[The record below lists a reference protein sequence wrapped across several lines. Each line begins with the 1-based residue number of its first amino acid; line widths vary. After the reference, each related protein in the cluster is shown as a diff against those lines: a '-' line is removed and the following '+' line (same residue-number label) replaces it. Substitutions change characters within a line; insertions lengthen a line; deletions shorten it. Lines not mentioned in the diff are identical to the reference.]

1 MNKKFQYE
9 FEKMMDER
17 NLPQNVRQSLN
28 ALEYTAKVELLEQ
41 HKKENKKPL
50 WKRISFGSKPKS
62 TDISRSSVVENTTA
76 GISEGGQNEDARINR
91 QFNHYLNNSNL
102 SEETK
107 AIMSKYDMQQKK
119 LYVDRFQSVD
129 IDKAFNAVLI
139 AMQMDEAERMNLSK
153 QSKEE
158 KIAIIQRY
166 NELTKNREK
175 YKNKPLPPHRE
186 EQNQISNNGL
196 GLGAS
201 YFDSKSTGVYFA
213 SVPSQPTSIPSETMK
228 QQHSLSGSTPSN
240 PTSVHSRSTFDSN
253 RPPKSPISMLSSKS
267 SFKGENRERILKN
280 YQRENSKVES
290 KRSNETLDHRRSLHS
305 YSSYQNIPKE
315 PLHVV
320 PELRKRAESIGTE
333 VGVNPR
339 TNLPY
344 LGIPKSDHSKFP
356 ENSPEWFIVNLAN
369 RHLTS
374 LRLKLAMKNDTF
386 LTDFVNS
393 IVSYSGSVGVNGIST
408 LEISLDRVCTPFYQS
423 ETLKRRYYENKTL
436 RGGRPDTEKPLPLT
450 PNSIPW
456 YADSILPDELRLE
469 VIRCVELIMKNDIG
483 MTAILSSGGLIRQ
496 ILWCYALPKPLIQE
510 HMLKDQRLT
519 NAYIELLSTISG
531 IVGPACIVDDNLK
544 NIVIQVV
551 HELQKYQNE
560 SMPFYFLVNSLR
572 NPIFPSDK
580 VAAKRYSLASN
591 SMLLDLSTVW
601 YFRSQTMVFFNG
613 FVSSSDSIFERSKL
627 RKMLEACGLF
637 KIIQDLLS
645 KSPTEDFLVQAKS
658 YLQDRENDLKVQERT
673 FKTKTE
679 MMGDSRAI
687 IESLFQAIGS
697 FPDPSMA
704 GHFLTLTLQNLS
716 NIFSKLKEK
725 NGNYPIEDLQ
735 QRENT
740 ARIFRLVENSTRSL
754 YSLIENLNIEQMN
767 SVSMSENLE
776 SEFLLAIESELG
788 VSLRG
793 SAKNYQSSSEEVLQL
808 REKVYELER
817 RNSVLLRKANDTGS
831 KFAAGLNSGSAFD
844 SPEQILEKER
854 KRILELNLPSDSFGT
869 NFFDSMPSD
878 FLADGAIPVDR
889 KHARSRI
896 AKTAGIGRLWEEI
909 QRLETLVEILQ
920 DKKRAEL
927 EEAKKEEEVSIPAV
941 PNIPPPPPPPVP
953 PAPPPPP
960 LAPPSIGVK
969 LKAKEP
975 TKQKKKPLKPFQWS
989 KIPNHMLHDTIWKK
1003 LHKEASDL
1011 AVLNEDDIYE
1021 LFTKK
1026 EVEVKAVKS
1035 EKKTVVRI
1043 LDRKISQ
1050 NIEIV
1055 LNGFKLPFDTI
1066 RGAIFTL
1073 NDKVLNLEKLCNLA
1087 PSIPDLDIIE
1097 TIKSYN
1103 GSTEELG
1110 IAEQF
1115 ILSVADIPNL
1125 SKRLTSMIFRLKF
1138 QQEYDEVYPDIQT
1151 IITAIGQV
1159 KDSKAF
1165 YNLLQVVLVIGNFL
1179 NGSTFRGNAKG
1190 FKIDSLLLLKDTKAE
1205 ANNRFYCPTLLHYIA
1220 RILDKQYPGTVDFM
1234 NEMDQAVYVGR
1245 MNIPNLLACVKDLEE
1260 GLLHLEKEMDEWIE
1274 LITHPS
1280 DLFISTFQVFIVS
1293 AKDKLE
1299 TIKKEMGILETR
1311 MQSLFEM
1318 FGEDENDRKD
1328 SPQDF
1333 FETLYKFSKML
1344 KKAQLDNELIDK
1356 RIAKRLANEQKKKL
1370 EGQKKAAED
1379 ASINDITFLDTNQ
1392 QNTTPEDQ
1400 NAHTMELTT
1409 FLMKG
1414 VSMAEAR
1421 NTIKRVKTSTR
1432 TNNLKKID
1440 SLQIADTFTLSTS
1453 LNQFATI
1460 EEETEEDLQA
1470 KSLEDLESKAV
1481 ALGSSSSVEEL

>member
-1 MNKKFQYE
+1 
-9 FEKMMDER
+9 MMDER
-17 NLPQNVRQSLN
+17 NLPQTVRQSLN
-28 ALEYTAKVELLEQ
+28 ALDHSAKLELLEQ

-50 WKRISFGSKPKS
+50 WKRISFGAKPKDMDS
-62 TDISRSSVVENTTA
+62 SRSSTVETNYTR
-76 GISEGGQNEDARINR
+76 ISESSLNEEARIEK

-102 SEETK
+102 SDETR
-107 AIMSKYDMQQKK
+107 AIMSKYDLQQKK
-119 LYVDRFQSVD
+119 LYVDRFQNND
-129 IDKAFNAVLI
+129 IDKAFSAVLI
-139 AMQMDEAERMNLSK
+139 AMQMNETERMNLSK

-166 NELTKNREK
+166 NELTKNKGR
-175 YKNKPLPPHRE
+175 YRNKPLPTPVE
-186 EQNQISNNGL
+186 EQYPNNNKPAISSSN
-196 GLGAS
+196 S
-201 YFDSKSTGVYFA
+201 DSKISGNSLGTVLNPPPYKTEL
-213 SVPSQPTSIPSETMK
+213 PRLH
-228 QQHSLSGSTPSN
+228 HSLSGSNPSN
-240 PTSVHSRSTFDSN
+240 PASTLSRSTFESS
-253 RPPKSPISMLSSKS
+253 RPPKSTISMSSSKS
-267 SFKGENRERILKN
+267 SFRGENRERILKN
-280 YQRENSKVES
+280 YQKDNAKIEN
-290 KRSNETLDHRRSLHS
+290 KRSKEALEPRRSLNS
-305 YSSYQNIPKE
+305 YSSFQNIPKE
-315 PLHVV
+315 PLVLF
-320 PELRKRAESIGTE
+320 PELRKRAGSIGTE
-333 VGVNPR
+333 SLSNPQS
-339 TNLPY
+339 NLPY
-344 LGIPKSDHSKFP
+344 HGTPRIDHSSFP

-369 RHLTS
+369 R
-374 LRLKLAMKNDTF
+374 LKLAMKNDNF
-386 LTDFVNS
+386 LVDFVNS
-393 IVSYSGSVGVNGIST
+393 IVSYSGSIGVNGIST

-423 ETLKRRYYENKTL
+423 ETLKRRLYESKGTK
-436 RGGRPDTEKPLPLT
+436 GGKPDTDKPLPF
-450 PNSIPW
+450 IPGPLSW
-456 YADSILPDELRLE
+456 YADSVLPDELRLE
-469 VIRCVELIMKNDIG
+469 VIRCVELIMKNDVG

-510 HMLKDQRLT
+510 QMLKDRRLT
-519 NAYIELLSTISG
+519 SAYIELLSTISG
-531 IVGPACIVDDNLK
+531 IIGPACIVDDNLK

-580 VAAKRYSLASN
+580 STTKRYSLAN
-591 SMLLDLSTVW
+591 VTMLLDLSTIW
-601 YFRSQTMVFFNG
+601 YFRTQTMVFFNG

-627 RKMLEACGLF
+627 RKMLEACGLY

-645 KSPTEDFLVQAKS
+645 RSPSEEFLVQAKS

-687 IESLFQAIGS
+687 VESLFQAIGT

-704 GHFLTLTLQNLS
+704 AHFLTLTLQNLA
-716 NIFSKLKEK
+716 NIFSKVKEK
-725 NGNYPIEDLQ
+725 NGNQTIADLQ

-740 ARIFRLVENSTRSL
+740 AKIFRLVENSTRSL
-754 YSLIENLNIEQMN
+754 YSSIENLQIDQMN
-767 SVSMSENLE
+767 SVGLSANLE
-776 SEFLLAIESELG
+776 SEFLLAIENELG
-788 VSLRG
+788 ISLRP
-793 SAKNYQSSSEEVLQL
+793 SEKINQNSSEELLQL
-808 REKVYELER
+808 REKVYELQR
-817 RNSVLLRKANDTGS
+817 RNNALLRKINEPGNMS
-831 KFAAGLNSGSAFD
+831 RSYRLESAFD
-844 SPEQILEKER
+844 TPEQILEKER
-854 KRILELNLPSDSFGT
+854 RKKLELNLPSDSFGT

-878 FLADGAIPVDR
+878 LMSDGAIPVDR

-920 DKKRAEL
+920 DKKRADL
-927 EEAKKEEEVSIPAV
+927 EEKKEEEAAV
-941 PNIPPPPPPPVP
+941 PVIPNIPPPPPPPVP

-960 LAPPSIGVK
+960 PPPLAMPVPGIK
-969 LKAKEP
+969 LKAKEVLKP
-975 TKQKKKPLKPFQWS
+975 ARKPLKPFQWA

-1003 LHKEASDL
+1003 LYEEANDL
-1011 AVLNEDDIYE
+1011 VILNEDDIYE

-1026 EVEVKAVKS
+1026 EVEVKKIQS

-1055 LNGFKLPFDTI
+1055 LNGFKLPFETI

-1073 NDKVLNLEKLCNLA
+1073 NDDILNLERLCNLA
-1087 PSIPDLDIIE
+1087 PSIPEVEVIE
-1097 TIKSYN
+1097 TIKAYN
-1103 GSTEELG
+1103 GSTKELG

-1165 YNLLQVVLVIGNFL
+1165 YTLLQVVLVIGNFM
-1179 NGSTFRGNAKG
+1179 NASTFRGNAKG
-1190 FKIDSLLLLKDTKAE
+1190 FKLDSLLLLKDTKAE
-1205 ANNRFYCPTLLHYIA
+1205 ANNRFNCPTLLHYIV
-1220 RILDKQYPGTVDFM
+1220 RILEQQFPGTVDFIA
-1234 NEMDQAVYVGR
+1234 EMDQVVYAGR
-1245 MNIPNLLACVKDLEE
+1245 MNIPNLLGCVKDLEE

-1274 LITHPS
+1274 IITHPS

-1299 TIKKEMGILETR
+1299 DIKREMGILETR

-1318 FGEDENDRKD
+1318 YGEEESDRKD
-1328 SPQDF
+1328 APQTF
-1333 FETLYKFSKML
+1333 FETIQKFSQML
-1344 KKAQLDNELIDK
+1344 KKAQMENDLIDK
-1356 RIAKRLANEQKKKL
+1356 RIAKRLANEQKKKM
-1370 EGQKKAAED
+1370 EEQRKAIDNEI
-1379 ASINDITFLDTNQ
+1379 INEHNFADIKGVQ
-1392 QNTTPEDQ
+1392 EPEDQ
-1400 NAHTMELTT
+1400 NTHTMELTT

-1432 TNNLKKID
+1432 TNNLRIVD
-1440 SLQIADTFTLSTS
+1440 SLQIADTNTLSTS

-1470 KSLEDLESKAV
+1470 KSLEDLETRSIEF
-1481 ALGSSSSVEEL
+1481 GSSSSVEEL